1 MHILDYPGKSEVFQ
15 SPSEKLKK
23 DQPANF
29 HSKIVAAV
37 SCQNNSTEN
46 LRQTS
51 KLSESTYLAHSDCCA
66 ERAECTFANL

>member
-1 MHILDYPGKSEVFQ
+1 MHILDYPDKSEVFQ

-23 DQPANF
+23 DQPASF

-51 KLSESTYLAHSDCCA
+51 KLSESTYLAH
-66 ERAECTFANL
+66 F

>member
-37 SCQNNSTEN
+37 SFQNNSTEN

-51 KLSESTYLAHSDCCA
+51 KLSEST
-66 ERAECTFANL
+66 